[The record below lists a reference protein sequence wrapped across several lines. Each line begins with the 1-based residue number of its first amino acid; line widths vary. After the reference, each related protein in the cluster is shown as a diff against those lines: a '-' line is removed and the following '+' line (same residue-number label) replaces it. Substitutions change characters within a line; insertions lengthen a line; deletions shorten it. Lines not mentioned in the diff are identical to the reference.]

1 MTRRRMLSALVCLVA
16 VLAGCGR
23 GSKHDII
30 QKTENVTT
38 RAELEK
44 ALGKPDRFESAGVGP
59 LRMETWVY
67 RASDGEVLFLVAG
80 EAVISRTTGPR

>member
-1 MTRRRMLSALVCLVA
+1 MNRIRRTAIVAALALT
-16 VLAGCGR
+16 LAACGR
-23 GSKHDII
+23 STKHDII

-38 RAELEK
+38 RAELERV
-44 ALGKPDRFESAGVGP
+44 LGKPDRFESAGVGP

-80 EAVISRTTGPR
+80 DMVVSRTTGGP